1 MKTRLPLPVFAFL
14 LPLFAFFLL
23 LAAAPLHAQT
33 WLGNGT
39 TDWGTTTNWTPNTVP
54 NSTTATATFNGTITS
69 QPTIGASNYTV
80 TNLTVGSASD
90 NVTVSGSTGN
100 LTLTST
106 TSSNLLTVAANKSLT
121 LSSNVILASAL
132 TSGGQWFPNFTADA
146 GSVIEFASGSTLTST
161 ITSGTATSINYL
173 LNGSGTY
180 NFNGAFVAGNTTAFS
195 MRGSGTLNWDP
206 TSTSGTPANL
216 NNTGTDGANINVYKS
231 AGNLG
236 FGTAGSGTR
245 TMTIKNTGL
254 TFGTTVTMGNA
265 TGAAGNPFKNVLAID
280 NGTAAGI
287 SVSLSALTLSSN
299 ATLGT
304 NELFAG
310 DNDTMTFTGAITRS
324 AGTTATTLTK
334 SGNGTVVFMGTNTY
348 SDNTIVSAGVL
359 SIASTA
365 SLPGWNTNG
374 RYSVAN
380 GAALAAYN
388 AVSEANITAMLG
400 TTNFAAGAS
409 IGFDTTTADR
419 TYTANL
425 GNTGQG
431 ALGLVKAGANKLTLN
446 GTNTYTGNTTITSG
460 TLQVGNGSTTGSL
473 GTGSVTNNATLTFI
487 RSDAI
492 TQSGNITGTGSLTQA
507 GAGTLTLSGN
517 NTYTGNTT
525 VTAGTLQIGHDRAL
539 GNSTTAVLTLGGGAV
554 DVNGFAPTVKQVTAT
569 QNGTISGAGNL
580 TLTSTTNSNLI
591 TVAAGKSLTIS
602 SGVTLDSAVT
612 GSQWTPIFTTGA
624 GSVVEFASGSTL
636 TSKIVSGNATSIAYQ
651 LQGSGTYNFNGA
663 FVAGNATTFTL
674 RDSAT
679 LNWSPSS
686 ATANYPNLTNSG
698 TDGAQLNVYKS
709 AGALAFGSAGGPGT
723 RTTTIR
729 ASGLTFANP
738 TSSTVTM
745 GNATGAGSSAFKNVL
760 AIDDG
765 TASAISVNLTNLNL
779 TSNSSLGTNEL
790 FAGDSDTMRFSG
802 NITRGGGTTATT
814 LTKTG
819 NGTVVFSGNNTYTDA
834 TNVTAGTLLAN
845 NTSGSATGSG
855 NVTVAS
861 GATLGGNGTL
871 GGATTISG
879 IVAPGNNDIGTL
891 NIANNVTWV
900 GAATPG
906 ANTDWIFDL
915 GASNTSDLLNIIGN
929 FNKDDNGGAATN
941 FRFDFN
947 GSNPTGTTFRLVQ
960 WTGTSSFTTGS
971 EFSYTGLS
979 SGLTGSFSFD
989 TGYLDFTLGA
999 VPEPS
1004 TWVAMAA
1011 LVLTGGT
1018 IAIRRRRQ

>member
-380 GAALAAYN
+380 GAALAVYN

-431 ALGLVKAGANKLTLN
+431 ALGLVKAGANDLTLT
-446 GTNTYTGNTTITSG
+446 GTTTYTGDTTIRSGILKIGTS
-460 TLQVGNGSTTGSL
+460 GSL
-473 GTGSVTNNATLTFI
+473 GSGNYAGKITNNGFLFYTSSANQTL
-487 RSDAI
+487 
-492 TQSGNITGTGSLTQA
+492 SGNITGTGAINKNTSTSTLTLT
-507 GAGTLTLSGN
+507 GNNSYTNYTYVSAGTLLINGN
-517 NTYTGNTT
+517 QTAATGG
-525 VTAGTLQIGHDRAL
+525 V
-539 GNSTTAVLTLGGGAV
+539 
-554 DVNGFAPTVKQVTAT
+554 
-569 QNGTISGAGNL
+569 
-580 TLTSTTNSNLI
+580 
-591 TVAAGKSLTIS
+591 TVAAG
-602 SGVTLDSAVT
+602 G
-612 GSQWTPIFTTGA
+612 
-624 GSVVEFASGSTL
+624 
-636 TSKIVSGNATSIAYQ
+636 
-651 LQGSGTYNFNGA
+651 
-663 FVAGNATTFTL
+663 
-674 RDSAT
+674 
-679 LNWSPSS
+679 
-686 ATANYPNLTNSG
+686 
-698 TDGAQLNVYKS
+698 
-709 AGALAFGSAGGPGT
+709 
-723 RTTTIR
+723 
-729 ASGLTFANP
+729 
-738 TSSTVTM
+738 
-745 GNATGAGSSAFKNVL
+745 
-760 AIDDG
+760 
-765 TASAISVNLTNLNL
+765 
-779 TSNSSLGTNEL
+779 
-790 FAGDSDTMRFSG
+790 
-802 NITRGGGTTATT
+802 
-814 LTKTG
+814 
-819 NGTVVFSGNNTYTDA
+819 
-834 TNVTAGTLLAN
+834 
-845 NTSGSATGSG
+845 
-855 NVTVAS
+855 
-861 GATLGGNGTL
+861 TLGGNGTI
-871 GGATTISG
+871 GGLVTVDNNGILSPGTTADATTTLTLNTKNLTISG
-879 IVAPGNNDIGTL
+879 ADSKINL
-891 NIANNVTWV
+891 NI
-900 GAATPG
+900 
-906 ANTDWIFDL
+906 
-915 GASNTSDLLNIIGN
+915 
-929 FNKDDNGGAATN
+929 
-941 FRFDFN
+941 
-947 GSNPTGTTFRLVQ
+947 TGTADGAFDRIAGINVFAQGGDITFA
-960 WTGTSSFTTGS
+960 
-971 EFSYTGLS
+971 
-979 SGLTGSFSFD
+979 LTGSYVDGDLWNVFGFVSKSGTFNSVALTGDYTGSLNWDGTNWTNTNIDGQSWKFD
-989 TGYLDFTLGA
+989 EAAGRLS
-999 VPEPS
+999 VIPEPA
-1004 TWVAMAA
+1004 TWA
-1011 LVLTGGT
+1011 LLAVSLTVVT
-1018 IAIRRRRQ
+1018 ILRRRRNS